1 MRDDGQRL
9 ADIVEAAKAVVNYV
23 RSAPA
28 GESAAPQLIDATFFN
43 VIVIGEAVRML
54 LASEDRTEDAEII
67 RAHPELPWRDWVG
80 MRNMVTHQYHRRDW
94 RIVWRDVEAGAFDEL
109 IKACERWLA
118 ARSQ

>member
-28 GESAAPQLIDATFFN
+28 GESAAPQLIDATFF
-43 VIVIGEAVRML
+43 
-54 LASEDRTEDAEII
+54 
-67 RAHPELPWRDWVG
+67 
-80 MRNMVTHQYHRRDW
+80 
-94 RIVWRDVEAGAFDEL
+94 IVWRDVEAGAFDEL